1 MKNANK
7 YILLAAIAG
16 IIIGLVIK
24 KFPDSLILQ
33 YVSDISILAGQIF
46 ITTLKMILVP
56 LVFFSIVNGISNLA
70 SSNKAGVIWR
80 STLLYFAGTMFFA
93 VFIAMIAMN
102 LFKPGIGVSI
112 DAWQLDEVVTSE
124 ALSFKDFIYQFILG
138 LFENPF
144 ASLANGKILP
154 LIIFSILIGIALNEK
169 NKALNPAR
177 DFFKSFYEIIFK
189 IVNWIMYIAP
199 FGIFGLLVNM
209 VVSQNITIFS
219 QVGIFMLIVIGV
231 ILFHGMIFLP
241 TLLFIF
247 NRVNIL
253 SLWKGGRV
261 SFISAFATSSSS
273 ATLPITLKASQ
284 NNFGA
289 SKDVSNFVLPI
300 GATMNM
306 DGTAMYE
313 AAAALFIANLV
324 GLDLGLSQQ
333 FVLFFIAMIASIGA
347 PGIPSAGMVTMA
359 MVLQVLGLPLEA
371 LGILI
376 PMDRLLDT
384 FRTTVNVEGDLVG
397 TLIIDKLVKD

>member
-33 YVSDISILAGQIF
+33 YISDISILAGQIF

-56 LVFFSIVNGISNLA
+56 LVFFSIVNGISNLV
-70 SSNKAGVIWR
+70 SSNKAGTIWR

-209 VVSQNITIFS
+209 VVSQNIAIFS
-219 QVGIFMLIVIGV
+219 QVGIFILIVIGV
-231 ILFHGMIFLP
+231 ILFHGIIFLP

>member
-56 LVFFSIVNGISNLA
+56 LVFFSIVNGISNLV
-70 SSNKAGVIWR
+70 SSNKAGTIWR

-231 ILFHGMIFLP
+231 ILFHGVIFLP

>member
-33 YVSDISILAGQIF
+33 YISDTSILAGQIF

-56 LVFFSIVNGISNLA
+56 LVFFSIVNGISNLV
-70 SSNKAGVIWR
+70 SSNKAGTIWR

-102 LFKPGIGVSI
+102 LFNPGIGVSI

-231 ILFHGMIFLP
+231 ILFHGIIFLP

>member
-33 YVSDISILAGQIF
+33 YISDISILAGQIF

-56 LVFFSIVNGISNLA
+56 LVFFSIVNGISNLV
-70 SSNKAGVIWR
+70 SSNKAGTIWR

-112 DAWQLDEVVTSE
+112 DAWQLDEVVASE

-209 VVSQNITIFS
+209 VVSQNIAIFS
-219 QVGIFMLIVIGV
+219 QVGIFILIVIGV
-231 ILFHGMIFLP
+231 ILFHGIIFLP

>member
-16 IIIGLVIK
+16 ILIGLVIK
-24 KFPDSLILQ
+24 KLPDSLILQ

-56 LVFFSIVNGISNLA
+56 LVFFSIVNGISNLV
-70 SSNKAGVIWR
+70 SSNKAGTIWR

-93 VFIAMIAMN
+93 VFIAMVAMN

-112 DAWQLDEVVTSE
+112 DAWQLNEVVTSE
-124 ALSFKDFIYQFILG
+124 ALSFKDFLYQFILG

-154 LIIFSILIGIALNEK
+154 LIIFSILIGIALNEN
-169 NKALNPAR
+169 NKALDPAR

-231 ILFHGMIFLP
+231 ILFHGIIFLP

-247 NRVNIL
+247 NRVNIF

>member
-33 YVSDISILAGQIF
+33 YISDISILAGQIF

-56 LVFFSIVNGISNLA
+56 LVFFSIVNGISNLV
-70 SSNKAGVIWR
+70 SSNKAGTIWR

-102 LFKPGIGVSI
+102 LFKPGIGVYI
-112 DAWQLDEVVTSE
+112 DDWQLDEVVTSE

-231 ILFHGMIFLP
+231 ILFHGIIFLP